1 MIRCSRVTLTLGGR
15 RVFDRMTLAIPPGA
29 RVGVVG
35 DNGAGKTT
43 LFRLIAG
50 EVSPDEGE
58 VSLPSRWRLGYLPQ
72 DLVEVGGGALLQLL
86 KDKAGITS
94 IEREL
99 SEVRHRLSEPG
110 ARPGER
116 APLLARHERLVHAY
130 EALDGYGFE
139 AMAAKV
145 LKGLGFRREDLG
157 REAGEF
163 SGGWKM
169 RISLASILLSRPDVL
184 LLDEPTNHLDTE
196 SMEWLEGYLASYRG
210 TLMAVSHDRR
220 FLDKLTT
227 STVEVSGA
235 GARSYP
241 GNFSQYIQKRSL
253 ELEAAEKAAREQQ
266 KEIAR
271 TAAFIERF
279 RYKASKAAQVQS
291 RIRSLAK
298 VERIDPVDPSRRVS
312 MRFPP
317 SPRSGLEVIRTVGV
331 GHSYGE
337 KTVLSGVDLT
347 IRRGE
352 RVALV
357 GVNGAGKSTLTRLLS
372 GREKP
377 TRGCVTLGHNV
388 KSAFFSQES
397 AENLDY
403 GRSVW
408 EEIRNAPS
416 PCTEPQRRNLLG
428 CFLFSGGDIEKPV
441 RALSGGE
448 KSRLALLKI
457 LLRETNLLI
466 LDEPTNH
473 LDMATRDLFQEALLG
488 YGGTIVIVSHDRDF
502 LDDLVTRVIEIRE
515 GKTRD
520 YLGNYSYFIEK
531 RAEKEAR
538 GDLPP
543 PGGPTPEGPLDPDPR
558 ERKRLEAERRN
569 RLYRARKK
577 YLEDLG
583 PLEAGIEKAEKRV
596 ADIDRTLSEPA
607 TLADP
612 ERVKGLLLERAD
624 LQKKLL
630 PMLER
635 WEELMGS
642 LEAAAR
648 EAR

>member
-1 MIRCSRVTLTLGGR
+1 MRV
-15 RVFDRMTLAIPPGA
+15 
-29 RVGVVG
+29 
-35 DNGAGKTT
+35 
-43 LFRLIAG
+43 
-50 EVSPDEGE
+50 
-58 VSLPSRWRLGYLPQ
+58 
-72 DLVEVGGGALLQLL
+72 
-86 KDKAGITS
+86 
-94 IEREL
+94 
-99 SEVRHRLSEPG
+99 
-110 ARPGER
+110 
-116 APLLARHERLVHAY
+116 
-130 EALDGYGFE
+130 
-139 AMAAKV
+139 
-145 LKGLGFRREDLG
+145 
-157 REAGEF
+157 
-163 SGGWKM
+163 
-169 RISLASILLSRPDVL
+169 SLASILLSRPDVL

-271 TAAFIERF
+271 TVAFIERF

-291 RIRSLAK
+291 RVRSLAK
-298 VERIDPVDPSRRVS
+298 VERIDPGDPSRRVS

-317 SPRSGLEVIRTVGV
+317 SPRSGLEVIKAVGV

-347 IRRGE
+347 VRRGE

-377 TRGCVTLGHNV
+377 TRGGVTLGHNV

-397 AENLDY
+397 SENLDY

-515 GKTRD
+515 EKVRD
-520 YLGNYSYFIEK
+520 YPGNYSYFIEK

-538 GDLPP
+538 GNLPP
-543 PGGPTPEGPLDPDPR
+543 RDGSPSEGASEADPR

-583 PLEAGIEKAEKRV
+583 PLEAGIEKAEERI
-596 ADIDRTLSEPA
+596 AAIDRSLSEPE

-612 ERVKGLLLERAD
+612 ERIRNLLLERAD
-624 LQKKLL
+624 LQKKLP

-642 LEAAAR
+642 LEEAAR